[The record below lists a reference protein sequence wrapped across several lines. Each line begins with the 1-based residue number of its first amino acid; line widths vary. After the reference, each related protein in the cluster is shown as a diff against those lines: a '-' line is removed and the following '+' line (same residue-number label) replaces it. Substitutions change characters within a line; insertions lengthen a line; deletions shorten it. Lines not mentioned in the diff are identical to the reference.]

1 MKISQIQ
8 IENYRNL
15 NNINIKLNRLVIF
28 IGENNSG
35 KSNLLKAITLPFL
48 NDEIGSVNKNLGWQD
63 ISNSAKTKYFKFIQE
78 NLDAIKNEEL
88 PLEGFIEA
96 LPVIKVEVT
105 FEPEDAD
112 EYYVHKWINS
122 IDDVNPHYAIRYQFY
137 IENPKDLL
145 THVSKI
151 LSDTDEIENIKMN
164 LLPIEMFKYTIV
176 VPFTG
181 EQVAFNDLAKFKYN
195 ALAAERDEFSN
206 KNTQLGSKAL
216 VNLLHNKL
224 SEEQKVKV
232 EQSYE
237 TFFTNLKEI
246 SNLESVF
253 NWQEQSEL
261 ENAKDFFEKITLL
274 PNMPSMNSLL
284 NNVRLGFGEEYLNTQ
299 GLGYRNLVYLLVMMN
314 SLKSTSDIALNILT
328 IEEPEAHLCISNE
341 RLLASFI
348 NSIVSSSNQTQLFI
362 STHSSEFLNKLEL
375 KNVTV
380 VSEGGAFSLESVLK
394 PEQLN
399 YLAKKPNLDFLKF
412 LFSRRCIL
420 VEGPTEEMLIKSYLS
435 SQTHS
440 LNDIEVISL
449 HKGFKTMLDIWLRVH
464 QNSSYR
470 IGIIRDFDNEPMAQQ
485 KHEAY
490 NVHDNIYVTTTT
502 EYTLE
507 PEFVQTGKNFE
518 KLKNYF
524 VFNHRW
530 SDITTPESL
539 SNKWRGAKANTMLRF
554 CQDFGTGDLE
564 SIELPKHISSVL
576 KFLQSG
582 EKK

>member
-1 MKISQIQ
+1 
-8 IENYRNL
+8 
-15 NNINIKLNRLVIF
+15 
-28 IGENNSG
+28 
-35 KSNLLKAITLPFL
+35 
-48 NDEIGSVNKNLGWQD
+48 
-63 ISNSAKTKYFKFIQE
+63 
-78 NLDAIKNEEL
+78 
-88 PLEGFIEA
+88 
-96 LPVIKVEVT
+96 
-105 FEPEDAD
+105 
-112 EYYVHKWINS
+112 
-122 IDDVNPHYAIRYQFY
+122 
-137 IENPKDLL
+137 
-145 THVSKI
+145 
-151 LSDTDEIENIKMN
+151 MN

-176 VPFTG
+176 VPSTE
-181 EQVAFNDLAKFKYN
+181 EQVTFNDLAKFKYN

-380 VSEGGAFSLESVLK
+380 VSEGSAFSLESVLN
-394 PEQLN
+394 PGQLN

-449 HKGFKTMLDIWLRVH
+449 HKGFKKMLDIWLRVN

-470 IGIIRDFDNEPMAQQ
+470 IGIIRDFDNEPLAQQ
-485 KHEAY
+485 NHEAY
-490 NVHDNIYVTTTT
+490 NVHDSIYVTTTT

-524 VFNHRW
+524 VSNHKW
-530 SDITTPESL
+530 SDITTPKSL
-539 SNKWRGAKANTMLRF
+539 SDKWRSAKADTMLKF

-582 EKK
+582 EKE

>member
-8 IENYRNL
+8 IKNYRNL
-15 NNINIKLNRLVIF
+15 DDINIKVNRLVIF

-35 KSNLLKAITLPFL
+35 KSNLLKAITLPFV

-63 ISNSAKTKYFKFIQE
+63 IGNSAKAKYFNFLQE
-78 NLDAIKNEEL
+78 NLDSIKNGDIS
-88 PLEGFIEA
+88 LESFIEA

-122 IDDVNPHYAIRYQFY
+122 IDGTSPHYAISYQFCV
-137 IENPKDLL
+137 ENPKDLL

-176 VPFTG
+176 VPFTK
-181 EQVAFNDLAKFKYN
+181 EQVAFNDLTKFKYN

-261 ENAKDFFEKITLL
+261 ENATDFFEKITLL

-314 SLKSTSDIALNILT
+314 SLKNTSDIALNILT

-341 RLLASFI
+341 RLLTSFI
-348 NSIVSSSNQTQLFI
+348 NSIVNSSNQTQLFV

-435 SQTHS
+435 LQTRS
-440 LNDIEVISL
+440 LNNIEVISL

-464 QNSSYR
+464 QDSSNR
-470 IGIIRDFDNEPMAQQ
+470 IGIIRDFDDEPKA
-485 KHEAY
+485 KESHEAY
-490 NVHDNIYVTTTT
+490 NIHDNIYVTTTT

-507 PEFVQTGKNFE
+507 PEFVKTGENFE

-524 VFNHRW
+524 ISNHGW
-530 SDITTPESL
+530 SDITTPEAL
-539 SNKWRGAKANTMLRF
+539 SDKWRGAKANTMLKF

-576 KFLQSG
+576 NFLQSG
-582 EKK
+582 EKQ